1 MRLNSLTRLE
11 ILMIAIPALLL
22 LVVLEM
28 VRRRKLREDYSLLW
42 LATFALLVILSTF
55 RTTLLDSIADL
66 LGIFYPPTA
75 LFVIGFGL
83 MLLLLLQFSTVITQL
98 SRQASQAAQHI
109 ALLNLRIHEL
119 EKTLQDRTED
129 SRNRAR

>member
-1 MRLNSLTRLE
+1 MLLSPLTRLE
-11 ILMIAIPALLL
+11 ILMIAVPALLL

-28 VRRRKLREDYSLLW
+28 VRRRRLREDYSLLW

-55 RTTLLDSIADL
+55 RTTLLDSIADV

-83 MLLLLLQFSTVITQL
+83 MLLILLQFSTVITQL
-98 SRQASQAAQHI
+98 SRQTSQAAQHI
-109 ALLNLRIHEL
+109 ALLNLRIREL
-119 EKTLQDRTED
+119 EKTLQDRSED
-129 SRNRAR
+129 SRNRAS

>member
-1 MRLNSLTRLE
+1 MFLRPLARLE
-11 ILMIAIPALLL
+11 ILMIAVPALLL

-55 RTTLLDSIADL
+55 RTTLLDSIAEV

-83 MLLLLLQFSTVITQL
+83 MLIILLQFSTVITQL
-98 SRQASQAAQHI
+98 SRQTSQAAQHI
-109 ALLNLRIHEL
+109 ALLNLRIREL
-119 EKTLQDRTED
+119 EIALRD
-129 SRNRAR
+129 SGEPDTRVS

>member
-1 MRLNSLTRLE
+1 MLLRPLARLE
-11 ILMIAIPALLL
+11 VLMIAVPALLL

-55 RTTLLDSIADL
+55 RTTLLDSIAEL

-83 MLLLLLQFSTVITQL
+83 MLLILLQFSTVITHL

-109 ALLNLRIHEL
+109 ALLNLRIREL
-119 EKTLQDRTED
+119 EQTLQDGKGESST
-129 SRNRAR
+129 RAN

>member
-1 MRLNSLTRLE
+1 
-11 ILMIAIPALLL
+11 MIAVPALLL
-22 LVVLEM
+22 LIVLEM

-55 RTTLLDSIADL
+55 RTTLLDSVAEI

-83 MLLLLLQFSTVITQL
+83 MLLILLQFSMVITQL
-98 SRQASQAAQHI
+98 SRQTSQAAQHI
-109 ALLNLRIHEL
+109 ALLNLRIREL
-119 EKTLQDRTED
+119 EQTLQDGKEESPT
-129 SRNRAR
+129 RAN